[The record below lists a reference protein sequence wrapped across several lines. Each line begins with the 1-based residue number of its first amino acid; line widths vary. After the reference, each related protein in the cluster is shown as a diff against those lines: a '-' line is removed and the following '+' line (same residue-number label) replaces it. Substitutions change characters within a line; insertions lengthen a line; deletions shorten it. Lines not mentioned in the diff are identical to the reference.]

1 VTVDLLESLV
11 DRLAETRAWIAHPTV
26 QGQLRPPVLFSRE
39 LFAEI
44 GALARDQGGR
54 EVVHRHSDRTVP
66 LPVARAEIV
75 SDIDV
80 PADYRML
87 LEGSVSNGNDREN
100 DLDLARVAAIDG
112 LIVDMDGVLWHSDT
126 PLAGLQEFF
135 QFLRSASIRFI
146 LATNNSSLMPEQY
159 SGKLAR
165 FGVEVPC
172 DQILTSAQATSAY
185 VAAES
190 SPGTRVYVIGGDGIR
205 SALQSDGLV
214 LADTDVEWV
223 VVGWDRELTWRKLET
238 ASLLIHHGAR
248 FVGTNPDRSYPT
260 ERGPAPGN
268 GAQLAAIEATTGVSP
283 IVVGKPEP
291 WLYEQAVA
299 RLGSSPATT
308 AVVGDRLETDIAGG
322 IRAGLTTILVLSG
335 IAGRNDAAKSPWQP
349 DVVLHDIRE
358 LVAVWRAALAESGS
372 MAARAGH

>member
-1 VTVDLLESLV
+1 
-11 DRLAETRAWIAHPTV
+11 
-26 QGQLRPPVLFSRE
+26 
-39 LFAEI
+39 
-44 GALARDQGGR
+44 
-54 EVVHRHSDRTVP
+54 VHRHSNRTVSLP
-66 LPVARAEIV
+66 LARAEIV

-80 PADYRML
+80 PDDYRML
-87 LEGSVSNGNDREN
+87 LERNASRGNDCES
-100 DLDLARVAAIDG
+100 DLDLARLAAIDG

-126 PLAGLQEFF
+126 PLPGLREFF
-135 QFLRSASIRFI
+135 EFLRGASIRFM

-165 FGVEVPC
+165 FGVEVAC
-172 DQILTSAQATSAY
+172 DRVLTSAQATSAY
-185 VAAES
+185 VASAS

-205 SALQSDGLV
+205 SALQADGLV

-238 ASLLIHHGAR
+238 ASLLIHRGAR

-322 IRAGLTTILVLSG
+322 IRAGLSTILLLSG
-335 IAGRNDAAKSPWQP
+335 IASRNDAARSPWRP
-349 DVVLHDIRE
+349 DIVLHDIRE
-358 LVAVWRAALAESGS
+358 LVAVWRAVLDGSGS
-372 MAARAGH
+372 MAARPGR